1 MPRMLD
7 HGVRPALARTVRLR
21 WDEHAGAQ
29 MLIAPE
35 RGLLLDEVATRIV
48 RLCDG
53 SRTVGQIVDVLC
65 ATYDADVRAVAT
77 DLESFLTELAR
88 RGLVRL

>member
-1 MPRMLD
+1 MLD

-21 WDEHAGAQ
+21 WDEQAKSE

-35 RGLLLDEVATRIV
+35 RGLLLDEIATRIV

-53 SRTVGQIVDVLC
+53 SRTIGQMIDVLC
-65 ATYDADVRAVAT
+65 ATYEGDPRSVAT

-88 RGLVRL
+88 RGLVKL